1 MVGLLPCES
10 VTWQLQAS
18 DFSGAHSIQP
28 SSPVLDN
35 PGECCLG
42 GHGAQEFGFE
52 LTQLGVGLSCALCLA
67 VSEGDIKRCMGLAPL
82 STA

>member
-1 MVGLLPCES
+1 M
-10 VTWQLQAS
+10 
-18 DFSGAHSIQP
+18 
-28 SSPVLDN
+28 LDN